1 MLFAG
6 VGVARRSP
14 RAGVQ
19 RLLPI
24 RAVRQPPD
32 GLSMLV
38 RQRGRALEMVAV
50 NPGTNTIAVLR
61 HAMLK
66 NIIRKS
72 NNQIAFHY
80 IRSGDSS
87 QRYSSFSESQMPIIS
102 VNIRISCSSRSS
114 LTRRSFWVSLT
125 KP

>member
-50 NPGTNTIAVLR
+50 NPRPDPCRAERNLFFR
-61 HAMLK
+61 HF
-66 NIIRKS
+66 I
-72 NNQIAFHY
+72 
-80 IRSGDSS
+80 G
-87 QRYSSFSESQMPIIS
+87 FSE
-102 VNIRISCSSRSS
+102 
-114 LTRRSFWVSLT
+114 
-125 KP
+125 K